1 MNKAEFVNKVVKTAN
16 KTIFKAKKKSPEIL
30 IITGI
35 VGVITSTVMAC
46 KVTPKATEAL
56 KETRE
61 ELSDIHEDM
70 KKFPENQERNFT
82 KEITMTYARAG
93 VKLVK
98 IYAPAAALGAL
109 SIASILTSNNILK
122 LRNTSLVAALATAN
136 DQFDKYR
143 KHVVDAYGE
152 EVDDDFFH
160 NIHTETIER
169 TIIDE
174 NGKETKIKEKVK
186 VAGEQRGYNF
196 IFDEKSSTAWQKM
209 SDYNQSFLRAQ
220 ENYAD
225 NLLKARGYLFLNEV
239 LDSLGMKPTKEGQTI
254 GWICDEDNPTGANYV
269 DFGIHDV
276 YREGVSD
283 FLSGKEKSILLS
295 FNVDGYILDQLES
308 HIRS

>member
-82 KEITMTYARAG
+82 KEITMTYARAC

-109 SIASILTSNNILK
+109 SIAGILTSNNILK
-122 LRNTSLVAALATAN
+122 LRNASLVAALATAN

-186 VAGEQRGYNF
+186 VAGEQSGYNF
-196 IFDEKSSTAWQKM
+196 IFDETTSTAWQKM
-209 SDYNQSFLRAQ
+209 SDYNQSFIRAQ

-269 DFGIHDV
+269 DFGIHDA

>member
-1 MNKAEFVNKVVKTAN
+1 MKKTELIEKAVKAAN
-16 KTIFKAKKKSPEIL
+16 KTIFKTKKKSPEIL

-160 NIHTETIER
+160 NIHTETVER
-169 TIIDE
+169 TVIDE
-174 NGKETKIKEKVK
+174 NGNETKVKEKVK
-186 VAGEQRGYNF
+186 VAGEQSGYNF
-196 IFDEKSSTAWQKM
+196 IFDEKTSTAWQKM

-254 GWICDEDNPTGANYV
+254 GWVCDEDNPTGANYV

-276 YREGVSD
+276 YREGVND

>member
-46 KVTPKATEAL
+46 KATPKAIETL

-61 ELSDIHEDM
+61 ELADIHEDM
-70 KKFPENQERNFT
+70 KKFPENQERGFT

-93 VKLVK
+93 VKLAK

-109 SIASILTSNNILK
+109 SIAGILMSNNILK

-174 NGKETKIKEKVK
+174 NGNETKVKEKVK
-186 VAGEQRGYNF
+186 VAGEQSGYNF
-196 IFDEKSSTAWQKM
+196 IFDEKSSTAWEKM

-269 DFGIHDV
+269 DFGIQDV